1 MAEEQRTW
9 MYSQRFPVKPP
20 QPRNPATTLKPED
33 PMDTQSLIAFTTVID
48 TGSFS
53 EAAEALHLTQSAVS
67 KRIATLE
74 HQTGRPLIERSG
86 RSLRLT
92 DAGHALLPHARKV
105 LDELHNAREA
115 LTSLDQRMH
124 GPLSL
129 IISHHIGL
137 HHLPNWL
144 RTLQKAHPDLTFN
157 LQFLESEQVFQQLHQ
172 HDAPLAWITL
182 NDRVMERF
190 QVWFSWNDPM
200 SFVCGPDHPL
210 AQTTAPELADLARH
224 QAILPAS
231 NTETYRVVSH
241 RFLQHGITL
250 DAQMPTNYLET
261 IKMMT
266 GVGLGWSVL
275 PDTMIDDSLVVLD
288 VSAPITRTL
297 GAVGLK
303 GREPGQAARALLDTV
318 RDHETSG

>member
-1 MAEEQRTW
+1 
-9 MYSQRFPVKPP
+9 
-20 QPRNPATTLKPED
+20 
-33 PMDTQSLIAFTTVID
+33 MDTQSLIAFTTVID

-53 EAAEALHLTQSAVS
+53 EAAETLHLTQSAVS

-74 HQTGRPLIERSG
+74 HQTGRPLIERTG
-86 RSLRLT
+86 RQLRLT
-92 DAGHALLPHARKV
+92 EAGHALLPHARKV
-105 LDELHNAREA
+105 LDDLHNARQA
-115 LTSLDQRMH
+115 LANLEDRMQ
-124 GPLSL
+124 GPLPL
-129 IISHHIGL
+129 ITSHHIGL

-144 RTLQKAHPDLTFN
+144 RALQQHHPELTFN
-157 LQFLESEQVFQQLHQ
+157 LQFLESEQVLQQLHQ
-172 HDAPLAWITL
+172 HEAPLAWITL
-182 NDRVMERF
+182 NDRVMEHFR
-190 QVWFSWNDPM
+190 VWFSWQDPM

-210 AQTTAPELADLARH
+210 ARAETAQLADLARH

-231 NTETYRVVSH
+231 TTETYRVVSH

-288 VSAPITRTL
+288 IAQPITRTL
-297 GAVGLK
+297 GAVGLS
-303 GREPGQAARALLDTV
+303 GREPGRAARALLDTV
-318 RDHETSG
+318 REQEGGPGE

>member
-1 MAEEQRTW
+1 
-9 MYSQRFPVKPP
+9 
-20 QPRNPATTLKPED
+20 
-33 PMDTQSLIAFTTVID
+33 MDTQSLIAFTTVID

-115 LTSLDQRMH
+115 LTSLDQRMQ

-129 IISHHIGL
+129 ITSHHIGL

-144 RTLQKAHPDLTFN
+144 RALQKAHPELAFS

-172 HDAPLAWITL
+172 HDVPLAWVTL
-182 NDRVMERF
+182 NDRIMERF
-190 QVWFSWNDPM
+190 QLWFSWEDTM

-210 AQTTAPELADLARH
+210 AQATRPTLEDLSHH

-231 NTETYRVVSH
+231 TTETYRVVSH
-241 RFLQHGITL
+241 RFLQEGVTL

-266 GVGLGWSVL
+266 NVGLGWSVL
-275 PDTMIDDSLVVLD
+275 PDTMLDDSLVVLD
-288 VSAPITRTL
+288 VSEPVTRML
-297 GAVGLK
+297 GAVGIK
-303 GREPGQAARALLDTV
+303 GREPGLAARTLIDTV
-318 RDHETSG
+318 RARTPA

>member
-1 MAEEQRTW
+1 
-9 MYSQRFPVKPP
+9 
-20 QPRNPATTLKPED
+20 
-33 PMDTQSLIAFTTVID
+33 MDTQSLIAFTTVID

-74 HQTGRPLIERSG
+74 HQTGRPLIERNG

-129 IISHHIGL
+129 ITSHHIGL

-144 RTLQKAHPDLTFN
+144 RALQKAHPDLTFN

-172 HDAPLAWITL
+172 HDAPLAWVTL
-182 NDRVMERF
+182 NDRIMERF
-190 QVWFSWNDPM
+190 QVWFAWEDPM

-210 AQTTAPELADLARH
+210 AHKQQLAPEDIAQY
-224 QAILPAS
+224 QAILPDS

-241 RFLQHGITL
+241 HFLQQGITL

-266 GVGLGWSVL
+266 SVGLGWSVL
-275 PDTMIDDSLVVLD
+275 PNTMLDSTLVVLD
-288 VSAPITRTL
+288 VPEPVTRML
-297 GAVGLK
+297 GAVGIR
-303 GREPGQAARALLDTV
+303 GREPGTAARALLETV
-318 RDHETSG
+318 QGQGQAPARCAETG